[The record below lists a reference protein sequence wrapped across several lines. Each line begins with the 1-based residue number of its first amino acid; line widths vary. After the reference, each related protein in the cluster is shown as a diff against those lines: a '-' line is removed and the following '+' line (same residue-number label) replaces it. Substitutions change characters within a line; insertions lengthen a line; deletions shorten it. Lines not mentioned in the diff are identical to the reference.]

1 MVGKRIREIRKAQGL
16 SQSALAEKCG
26 FTFSYIGGVERA
38 EKNFSLLNLDKIAEG
53 LGVGVHQFFTYSYQY
68 EQLPVSEKVIREI
81 VSMLV
86 RHDEQT
92 IEMARSL
99 KTFQQVSHVDQIG
112 MAYVFFYNWPDPK
125 R

>member
-1 MVGKRIREIRKAQGL
+1 MSEILTNVGKRIREIRKAQGL

-38 EKNFSLLNLDKIAEG
+38 EKNISLLNLEKIAEG

-68 EQLPVSEKVIREI
+68 EQLPASEKVIREI

-92 IEMARSL
+92 IEMAKNILSEVL
-99 KTFQQVSHVDQIG
+99 KHSR
-112 MAYVFFYNWPDPK
+112 K
-125 R
+125 